1 MRSAGTSR
9 CEPGLGAAPGDSR
22 PPREA
27 RTAEGAPRGDDPR
40 PARESSPTHG
50 GRPAG
55 GDPRAHGGAPPER
68 EPQAHGARPA
78 GAEPQAH
85 GETPSER
92 EPQAHGAQPAS
103 GEPLE
108 HGEPPSEREPQAH
121 GAQPARGAAARPG
134 SGRVAV
140 ERIGGRSVVC
150 RAYATSPLRLLTPK
164 NHGHAAW
171 VYTSSHGGGLVDGD
185 DVAVRASV
193 GAGAAAFLSTQSA
206 TKVYRSPRGTRTA
219 LDAEVG
225 EDALLVAAP
234 DAVVCFAGSR
244 YRQTQRI
251 ALDAGARL
259 VLVDRV
265 TSGRRESGERW
276 RFDEYFSRTVVHL
289 GGRLVVHDATA
300 LRASDGPLA
309 DRFGRYDVLAV
320 AMVIGRGLEDEATR
334 IDARVRGE
342 PVGRRA
348 DRLLAAAP
356 VGDAGCILRLAGRTV
371 EDVDAVLEELLGFV
385 PGLLGDNPWARKW

>member
-1 MRSAGTSR
+1 MPEGLLAPERRHPAETSPEPATGT
-9 CEPGLGAAPGDSR
+9 
-22 PPREA
+22 
-27 RTAEGAPRGDDPR
+27 APR
-40 PARESSPTHG
+40 
-50 GRPAG
+50 
-55 GDPRAHGGAPPER
+55 
-68 EPQAHGARPA
+68 
-78 GAEPQAH
+78 
-85 GETPSER
+85 
-92 EPQAHGAQPAS
+92 
-103 GEPLE
+103 
-108 HGEPPSEREPQAH
+108 
-121 GAQPARGAAARPG
+121 
-134 SGRVAV
+134 SGRGRVVV

-150 RAYATSPLRLLTPK
+150 RAYATSPLRLLTPR

-219 LDAEVG
+219 LDADVG

-276 RFDEYFSRTVVHL
+276 RFDEYSSRTVVHL

-300 LRASDGPLA
+300 LRASDGRLA

-320 AMVIGRGLEDEATR
+320 AMVIGGGLEDEAAR
-334 IDARVRGE
+334 IDARVRAE
-342 PVGRRA
+342 PVRRRA
-348 DRLLAAAP
+348 DRLVAAAP
-356 VGDAGCILRLAGRTV
+356 VDDAGCILRIAGRTV
-371 EDVDAVLEELLGFV
+371 EDVDETLEDLLGFV
-385 PGLLGDNPWARKW
+385 PGLLGDDPWARKW